1 MDRGILGVSRRGTG
15 MTSRG
20 ILGEWSR
27 GMRGRGLIG
36 ASEKGRDMQGRGTG
50 GDRVR
55 G

>member
-1 MDRGILGVSRRGTG
+1 

-20 ILGEWSR
+20 ILGEWS
-27 GMRGRGLIG
+27 GMEKGRGLIG
-36 ASEKGRDMQGRGTG
+36 ASQKGRDMQGRGTG